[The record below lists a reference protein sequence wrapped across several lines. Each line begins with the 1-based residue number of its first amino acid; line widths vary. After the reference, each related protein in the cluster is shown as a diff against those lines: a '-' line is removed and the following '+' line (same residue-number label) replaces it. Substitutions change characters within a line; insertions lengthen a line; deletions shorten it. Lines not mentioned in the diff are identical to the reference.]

1 MRCGCLLLRMFVYG
15 PWESWK
21 LGFRVRITDFCSV
34 APLIF
39 HQSLAGNR
47 GKTLFFCILL
57 FLLGSGDEILVAFFD
72 GLLHTAR
79 LEIAMIFRVSIG
91 SLDWSENEPLWKKS

>member
-1 MRCGCLLLRMFVYG
+1 MFGLPSFVEKLLPFSTSR
-15 PWESWK
+15 
-21 LGFRVRITDFCSV
+21 
-34 APLIF
+34 
-39 HQSLAGNR
+39 LARNR